1 MKDIFAENK
10 ASEGAT
16 AAQDE
21 WGSYPH
27 FDRRHLRA
35 IELALRA
42 AWDSIHRD
50 PVRSRL
56 LSSENEVNISHLL
69 REELDDLR
77 HAERGG
83 ILGYSHQIFETPR
96 LGAEVKTQSG
106 KIRKPDIVFGLCGA
120 RRPGVSKTIR
130 DGIFVECKILENKG
144 SRNIADYCDQGLQ
157 RFVDGDYA
165 TWVRE
170 GMMLAY
176 VRSSQALPNSLAP
189 RLSSTTAL
197 ACTGPL
203 VKCTLTR
210 IEPRAY
216 ISVHQRDWPYTEG
229 DDRDA
234 AEKKYPGPI
243 EVRHLWLHV

>member
-1 MKDIFAENK
+1 MKDIFADNK
-10 ASEGAT
+10 ETERAM
-16 AAQDE
+16 AAQDG
-21 WGSYPH
+21 WGSYPP

-42 AWDSIHRD
+42 AWDRLHRD
-50 PVRSRL
+50 PVKSRL

-69 REELDDLR
+69 REELDELR
-77 HAERGG
+77 HLERGG
-83 ILGYSHQIFETPR
+83 VPGYFHQYFETPR
-96 LGAEVKTQSG
+96 LGAEIKTQGG

-120 RRPGVSKTIR
+120 KRPGVSKTTR
-130 DGIFVECKILENKG
+130 DGIFVECKILERRG
-144 SRNIADYCDQGLQ
+144 SRTLTEYCNDGLQ

-165 TWVRE
+165 AWMRE

-176 VRSSQALPNSLAP
+176 VRSSDVLPNNLAP
-189 RLSSTTAL
+189 RLSSTAAL

-210 IEPRAY
+210 VAPRVY
-216 ISVHQRDWPYTEG
+216 ISVHKRGWTYSEG
-229 DDRDA
+229 NDRDGA
-234 AEKKYPGPI
+234 GKKSPGPI